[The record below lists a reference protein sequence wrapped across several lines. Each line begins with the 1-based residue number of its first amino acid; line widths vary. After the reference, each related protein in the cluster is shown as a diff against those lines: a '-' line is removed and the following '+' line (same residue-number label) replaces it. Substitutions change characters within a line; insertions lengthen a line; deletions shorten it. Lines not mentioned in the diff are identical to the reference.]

1 MISYDKRCIFIH
13 IPKCGGTSIEN
24 VIWPRPEDLTEANLW
39 WGFVS
44 KYHNKYQT
52 GGLQHLLARQVR
64 SEVGWEIFNSFYKFT
79 IVRNPWDRI
88 VSQFAYMQTR
98 PDLMDFIGMQ
108 PDTEFKAYLGLIQKK
123 QHVQWMPQTD
133 FILDQ
138 DGTLLVDKIGRL
150 ESIEKDSDEV
160 FDILGVCREQTKN
173 FHANRSERKSIDHY
187 YDQESVEMVGE
198 IYSSDI
204 NYLNYSF
211 DSIA

>member
-24 VIWPRPEDLTEANLW
+24 VIWPHLEDLTEANLW

-64 SEVGWEIFNSFYKFT
+64 SEVGLEIFNSFYKFT

-108 PDTEFKAYLGLIQKK
+108 PETEFKAYLGLIQKK

-138 DGTLLVDKIGRL
+138 DGALLVDKIGYL
-150 ESIEKDSDEV
+150 ESIEKDSREV
-160 FDILGVCREQTKN
+160 FDILDVCREQTKV
-173 FHANRSERKSIDHY
+173 HANRSKRKSVDHY

-211 DSIA
+211 DSMV

>member
-1 MISYDKRCIFIH
+1 MISYDKSCIFIH

-24 VIWPRPEDLTEANLW
+24 VIWPHPEDLTEANLW

-44 KYHNKYQT
+44 QYHNKYQT

-64 SEVGWEIFNSFYKFT
+64 SEVGLEIFNSFYKFT

-150 ESIEKDSDEV
+150 ESIEKDSNEV
-160 FDILGVCREQTKN
+160 FDILGVCREQDKN

-187 YDQESVEMVGE
+187 YDQESAEMVGE

-204 NYLNYSF
+204 SYLNYGF

>member
-24 VIWPRPEDLTEANLW
+24 VIWPHPEDLTEANLW

-64 SEVGWEIFNSFYKFT
+64 SEVGLEIFNSFYKFT

-108 PDTEFKAYLGLIQKK
+108 PETEFKAYLGLIQKK
-123 QHVQWMPQTD
+123 QHVQWTPQTD

-138 DGTLLVDKIGRL
+138 DGTLLVDKIGHL
-150 ESIEKDSDEV
+150 ESIEKDSREV
-160 FDILGVCREQTKN
+160 FETLGVCRGQAAIL
-173 FHANRSERKSIDHY
+173 HANRSKRKSLDHY
-187 YDQESVEMVGE
+187 YDQESIE
-198 IYSSDI
+198 IVSEVYSSDI

>member
-1 MISYDKRCIFIH
+1 M
-13 IPKCGGTSIEN
+13 
-24 VIWPRPEDLTEANLW
+24 
-39 WGFVS
+39 
-44 KYHNKYQT
+44 
-52 GGLQHLLARQVR
+52 QHLLARQVR
-64 SEVGWEIFNSFYKFT
+64 SEVGLEIFNSFYKFT

-150 ESIEKDSDEV
+150 ENIEKDSHEV

-187 YDQESVEMVGE
+187 YDQESIEMVGE

>member
-24 VIWPRPEDLTEANLW
+24 VIWPHPEDLTEANLW

-64 SEVGWEIFNSFYKFT
+64 SEVGLEIFNSFYKFT

-98 PDLMDFIGMQ
+98 SDLMDFIGMQ
-108 PDTEFKAYLGLIQKK
+108 PETEFKAYLGLIQKK

-138 DGTLLVDKIGRL
+138 DGTL
-150 ESIEKDSDEV
+150 
-160 FDILGVCREQTKN
+160 
-173 FHANRSERKSIDHY
+173 
-187 YDQESVEMVGE
+187 
-198 IYSSDI
+198 
-204 NYLNYSF
+204 
-211 DSIA
+211 

>member
-24 VIWPRPEDLTEANLW
+24 VIWPYPEDLTEANLW

-64 SEVGWEIFNSFYKFT
+64 SEVGLEIFNSFYKFT

-108 PDTEFKAYLGLIQKK
+108 PETEFKAYLGLIQKK
-123 QHVQWMPQTD
+123 QHVQWTPQTD

-138 DGTLLVDKIGRL
+138 DGTLLVDKIGHL
-150 ESIEKDSDEV
+150 ESIEKDSREV
-160 FDILGVCREQTKN
+160 FETLGVCREQAAIL
-173 FHANRSERKSIDHY
+173 HANRSKRKSLDHY
-187 YDQESVEMVGE
+187 YDQESIEIVSE

>member
-1 MISYDKRCIFIH
+1 MISYYKRCIFIH
-13 IPKCGGTSIEN
+13 IPKCGGTSVESI
-24 VIWPRPEDLTEANLW
+24 IWPRPEDRIEANLW
-39 WGFVS
+39 MGFIS
-44 KYHNKYQT
+44 EYHNKYQT
-52 GGLQHLLARQVR
+52 GGLQHLLANQVR
-64 SEVGWEIFNSFYKFT
+64 AEVGLDIFNSFYKFAF
-79 IVRNPWDRI
+79 VRNPWDRI
-88 VSQFAYMQTR
+88 VSQFAYMQKR
-98 PDLMDFIGMQ
+98 PDLMDFIGMK
-108 PDTEFKAYLGLIQKK
+108 PETEFKAYLSLIQKK

-138 DGTLLVDKIGRL
+138 DGTLLVNKIGRL

-160 FDILGVCREQTKN
+160 FDILGVCREQAKN

-204 NYLNYSF
+204 NYFNYGF